1 MFRLFVDSV
10 VLLQFVL
17 LVLELWVR
25 LKSLNE
31 CLLVEVYHP
40 RPPQLQVAPQP
51 ATSSVRLSHLREA
64 FLALIHAG
72 ERLEEH
78 FRLSLAADV
87 AHAVIGAICSSYE
100 VLIIIEKPHITGL
113 LPYSKSLT
121 TSMSWLTYHCFKI
134 VCLALSCGAA
144 KDAARRT
151 GVILRRLP
159 VLPPSLSGE
168 VEAFLRVTS
177 QEAQLNFTA
186 AGFVEI
192 DRQLVVS
199 ALAVVITYLVVIGQ
213 SVTDW

>member
-1 MFRLFVDSV
+1 MS
-10 VLLQFVL
+10 
-17 LVLELWVR
+17 
-25 LKSLNE
+25 
-31 CLLVEVYHP
+31 HP
-40 RPPQLQVAPQP
+40 RPPLLQVAPQP

-64 FLALIHAG
+64 FLALIRAA
-72 ERLEEH
+72 EKLEEH
-78 FRLSLAADV
+78 FQLSLAAEI
-87 AHAVIGAICSSYE
+87 AHAVFGAICSSYE
-100 VLIIIEKPHITGL
+100 VFITIEKPHITRL
-113 LPYSKSLT
+113 LPYSKSLN
-121 TSMSWLTYHCFKI
+121 TSMLWLAYHCFKI

-159 VLPPSLSGE
+159 VLPTSLSGE
-168 VEAFLRVTS
+168 VDAFLRVTS

-192 DRQLVVS
+192 DRRFMVS